1 MFQRDYILRLI
12 EMMGNIARRV
22 AELTEQLEY
31 MHLLDDESRLNCG
44 MPLKALE
51 ELSSE
56 SLKEMLGPEPRL
68 YASEILYLRAIAGNV
83 YWEQRDA
90 LLHKALR
97 LLASLTEESLLC
109 ELRAMRLQELKLAV
123 LPQLTAADL
132 FACAVFFTAG
142 GAYDCMEDALFQTM
156 ERLNT
161 ETEELSSRWYAKAE
175 LAEKGAAMLRNAA
188 DATEETLAL
197 CGMTKQELM
206 QAALDLEEL
215 ACLQESIVP

>member
-68 YASEILYLRAIAGNV
+68 YASEILYLRAIAGNA

-109 ELRAMRLQELKLAV
+109 ELRAR
-123 LPQLTAADL
+123 
-132 FACAVFFTAG
+132 
-142 GAYDCMEDALFQTM
+142 DC
-156 ERLNT
+156 R
-161 ETEELSSRWYAKAE
+161 S
-175 LAEKGAAMLRNAA
+175 
-188 DATEETLAL
+188 
-197 CGMTKQELM
+197 
-206 QAALDLEEL
+206 
-215 ACLQESIVP
+215 